1 MLDEKNMKK
10 LEALGNEH
18 VINRVKDAIA
28 LCKPDKVTVITDADE
43 DIRYIRQRAIETRE
57 EARLSIEGHT
67 VHFDG
72 YHDQA
77 RDKGNTK
84 YLLPKGKSI
93 SRYINST
100 EREAGLKEVL
110 GFLDGS
116 MKGKEMLVRFFCL
129 GPADSKFSIS
139 ALQITDSFYVCHSED
154 ILYRTGYEQFKKLNG
169 SPDFF
174 SFLHSAGELDERGNS
189 KNVDKRRI
197 YIDLETSSVY
207 SVNNQ
212 YAGNSVGLKKLA
224 MRLAIKKASEEGWM
238 TEHMFIMG
246 VNGKTGEGADGKEG
260 KPRRTYFTGAFPSA
274 CGKTSTAMIPGQ
286 TIIAD
291 DIAYLRQWDDGT
303 LHAVNVEQGIFGII
317 QDVSPKDD
325 PVIYK
330 ALTTPRETIFS
341 NVLVVDGKPYWIGM
355 GQAIPGKGVNFSGDW
370 YDGKTDSEGNEIP
383 PAHKNARYTIR
394 LRELDNIDERA
405 EDPEGVPISGFIFGG
420 RDSDTSVPVAQ
431 SLSWS
436 HGVFMAASLESETTS
451 ATLGKEGEL
460 KHSPMANLDFISV
473 PFGKYITDYLKVSER
488 VKKPPSIFSVNY
500 FLKDEN
506 GKYYSEIL
514 EKKVW
519 LLWMDGRVN
528 GDYEA
533 IKTPIG
539 FIPKQ
544 EDINKIFMQEFN
556 KAFTKQ
562 DYENQFGIRIGK
574 FIDKFERIRNIFQHE
589 PGMPEQFKH
598 EMDSQ
603 LDRLKQARKKFG
615 KDMVSPFEF
624 E

>member
-1 MLDEKNMKK
+1 MIDEKNMKK

-18 VINRVKDAIA
+18 VIKKVKEAIE

-43 DIRYIRQRAIETRE
+43 DIRYIREKSIEKGE
-57 EARLSIEGHT
+57 EHKLATEGHT
-67 VHFDG
+67 IHWDG

-77 RDKGNTK
+77 RDKDKTK
-84 YLLPKGKSI
+84 YLLPEGKTI

-100 EREAGLKEVL
+100 EREAGLKEIK

-129 GPADSKFSIS
+129 GPTNSKFSIS

-154 ILYRTGYEQFKKLNG
+154 ILYRTGYEQFKMLKNK
-169 SPDFF
+169 DAFF

-189 KNVDKRRI
+189 RNVDKRRI
-197 YIDLETSSVY
+197 YIDLETNSVY
-207 SVNNQ
+207 TVNNQ

-246 VNGKTGEGADGKEG
+246 VNGKTKDENGDSKNR
-260 KPRRTYFTGAFPSA
+260 KTYFTGAFPSA

-286 TIIAD
+286 TIVAD
-291 DIAYLRQWDDGT
+291 DIAYLREWDDGT

-317 QDVSPKDD
+317 KDVSPKDD

-341 NVLVVDGKPYWIGM
+341 NVLMVDGKPYWLGM
-355 GQAIPGKGVNFSGDW
+355 GQSIPDKGNNFSGDW
-370 YDGKTDSEGNEIP
+370 YEGKTDSEGKEIP

-394 LRELDNIDERA
+394 LRELDNIDDRA
-405 EDPEGVPISGFIFGG
+405 EDPEGVPVSGFIFGG

-431 SLSWS
+431 SLSWA
-436 HGVFMAASLESETTS
+436 HGVFIAASLESETTA

-473 PFGKYITDYLKVSER
+473 PFGKYIADYLKFG
-488 VKKPPSIFSVNY
+488 KHIQKPPSIFSVNY
-500 FLKDEN
+500 FLKDKD

-539 FIPKQ
+539 HIPKQ
-544 EDINKIFMQEFN
+544 EDLNRIFQREFN
-556 KAFTKQ
+556 KSFTKQ
-562 DYENQFGIRIGK
+562 DYENQFSIRIGR
-574 FIDKFERIRNIFQHE
+574 FIEKFERIQNIFQHE
-589 PGMPEQFKH
+589 PGMPEQFKQ

-603 LDRLKQARKKFG
+603 LERLKQAREKFG
-615 KDMVSPFEF
+615 KDVVSPFEF
-624 E
+624 L